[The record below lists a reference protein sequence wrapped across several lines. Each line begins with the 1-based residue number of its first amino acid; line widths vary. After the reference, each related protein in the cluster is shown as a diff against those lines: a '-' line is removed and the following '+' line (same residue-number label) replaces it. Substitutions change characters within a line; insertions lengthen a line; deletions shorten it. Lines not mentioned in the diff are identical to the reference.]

1 MINGTLTFLRERIQN
16 THPRTRRALL
26 NTLLG
31 LINKGG
37 GMLISL
43 LLVPLTIDYLSTG
56 VYGTWLTISSIV
68 TMLTFLDIGIGNGL
82 RNKFSEAVTINDI
95 KLARTYVSTAY
106 FIFGAVQLGFIL
118 IFIVAYQLI
127 PWQRILNT
135 TIDVEQLQLIIL
147 ITVVAMAVK
156 LVLDILSYILL
167 ALQESGQAGLINLL
181 SNILIL
187 GGTYFLTRY
196 ADRNLVYLVIL
207 TVISPVIVML
217 LSGFVLYKK
226 SLNAYRPSFSLVNFK
241 HAKNLLALGYK
252 FFFIQ
257 ISVIIL
263 FYTDNLIITQLF
275 GPSEVTTYNVAFRY
289 FNSIN
294 TLFMIAITPYWS
306 AFTEAFVKND
316 LEWMVR
322 TYSYLQKLWLGLV
335 VVVIIMTIT
344 ASSIYNF
351 WIGGRVTVPETLNI
365 VMGLNVITICWNNVT
380 VIVTNGL
387 GKMKLQ
393 LYSSLF
399 AAFLNIP
406 LAIFLVKILNIG
418 SGAVILASCISLWAG
433 SILGSIQAKQ
443 LINGNAK
450 GVWNK

>member
-1 MINGTLTFLRERIQN
+1 MINGTITFLRERIHN
-16 THPRTRRALL
+16 AHPRTRRAHL

-31 LINKGG
+31 LANKGG

-43 LLVPLTIDYLSTG
+43 LLVPLIIDYLSTG
-56 VYGTWLTISSIV
+56 IYGTWLTISSIV

-82 RNKFSEAVTINDI
+82 RNKVSEAVTKKDI
-95 KLARTYVSTAY
+95 KLARAYISTAY
-106 FIFGAVQLGFIL
+106 FIFGAVQLGFIIL
-118 IFIVAYQLI
+118 FITVYRFI

-135 TIDVEQLQLIIL
+135 TIDIEQLQLIVL

-156 LVLDILSYILL
+156 LVLDIISYILL
-167 ALQESGQAGLINLL
+167 ALQKSGQAGLINLL

-187 GGTYFLTRY
+187 AGTYALTTY
-196 ADRNLVYLVIL
+196 SAKNLIYLVLL
-207 TVISPVIVML
+207 TVVSPVVVMFF
-217 LSGFVLYKK
+217 SGFVLYKN
-226 SLNAYRPSFSLVNFK
+226 SLKEYRPSLNLVDFK
-241 HAKNLLALGYK
+241 HARSLLSLGYK

-257 ISVIIL
+257 ISVIVL

-316 LEWMVR
+316 VEWMIR
-322 TYSYLQKLWLGLV
+322 TYSYLQKLWFGLV
-335 VVVIIMTIT
+335 IVVAIMILV
-344 ASSIYNF
+344 ASYVYAF
-351 WIGGRVTVPETLNI
+351 WIGNRVTIPETLNI
-365 VMGLNVITICWNNVT
+365 IMGLNVVTICWNNIT
-380 VIVTNGL
+380 VVVTNGL

-406 LAIFLVKILNIG
+406 LAIYFVRILNIG
-418 SGAVILASCISLWAG
+418 SGAVILASCVSLWVG
-433 SILGSIQAKQ
+433 SVIGSIQAKQ
-443 LINGNAK
+443 LIKGTAK
-450 GVWNK
+450 GIWDR

>member
-1 MINGTLTFLRERIQN
+1 MINVAITFLRERIQN
-16 THPRTRRALL
+16 THPRTRRAHL

-31 LINKGG
+31 LANKGG

-82 RNKFSEAVTINDI
+82 RNKFSEAVTKKDI

-106 FIFGAVQLGFIL
+106 FIFGSIQLGFIL
-118 IFIVAYQLI
+118 IFTAGYRFI

-135 TIDVEQLQLIIL
+135 TIDIEQLQLIVL

-156 LVLDILSYILL
+156 LVLDILSYVLL

-187 GGTYFLTRY
+187 AGTYVLTRC
-196 ADRNLVYLVIL
+196 ADRNLIYLVLL
-207 TVISPVIVML
+207 TVISPVFIML
-217 LSGFVLYKK
+217 ISGIVLYKN
-226 SLNAYRPSFSLVNFK
+226 SLSVYRPSFSLIDFK
-241 HAKNLLALGYK
+241 HARNLLGLGYK

-257 ISVIIL
+257 ISVIVL

-275 GPSEVTTYNVAFRY
+275 GPKEVTTYNVAFRY

-294 TLFMIAITPYWS
+294 ALFMIAITPYWS

-316 LEWMVR
+316 MEWMVR

-335 VVVIIMTIT
+335 IIVIIMIIS
-344 ASSIYNF
+344 ASSIYSI
-351 WIGGRVTVPETLNI
+351 WIGNRVIIPEVLNI
-365 VMGLNVITICWNNVT
+365 IMGLNVITICWNNVT
-380 VIVTNGL
+380 VMVTNGL

-399 AAFLNIP
+399 AALLNIP
-406 LAIFLVKILNIG
+406 LAIYFVRILNIG
-418 SGAVILASCISLWAG
+418 SSAVILASCVSLWAG

-443 LINGNAK
+443 LIKGKAK
-450 GVWNK
+450 GIWNK